1 MTVKTY
7 LKLLLHAVITMLII
21 LSVPIT
27 LRIILSYNGVPDWI
41 ITVSSL
47 ASASV
52 TLFFGIKYVIFIV
65 WKKDIFKDM
74 F

>member
-27 LRIILSYNGVPDWI
+27 LCIILSYNGVPDWI
-41 ITVSSL
+41 ITVSAL